1 MFPLPPAKK
10 QRSDFIMFNFGG
22 CGCNDGCGGSE
33 LWSCLLNL
41 IILFIVLE
49 FLCNIITGSNGLN
62 CGLTNG
68 CC

>member
-1 MFPLPPAKK
+1 
-10 QRSDFIMFNFGG
+10 MFNLGG
-22 CGCNDGCGGSE
+22 CGCSDGCGGE

-49 FLCNIITGSNGLN
+49 FLCSIITGSNGLT
-62 CGLTNG
+62 CGMNNGWGGSCG

>member
-1 MFPLPPAKK
+1 
-10 QRSDFIMFNFGG
+10 MFNFGG

-49 FLCNIITGSNGLN
+49 FLCNIITGAGGLN
-62 CGLTNG
+62 CGLSGGYGNA
-68 CC
+68 CCSNNCC